1 MRWQREQGTRSDF
14 FGRLCHWCSGISTA
28 VRWDMINERGANTAV
43 ARDGAGTVRGHS
55 QGTQWPSEPGPAPWS
70 WWALVLS
77 SQLPGTWMGLRP
89 ARLWTRIFVNSYG
102 FNGDSCHR
110 VVSGFVF
117 MNKGSG
123 YLFFLWRSW
132 GKQMWLGLIFI
143 QDIKSVKH
151 LFWGSAWEH
160 PLPAVTF
167 PPVLSAMH
175 HPEQVYRNSALGEWC
190 ARCDCHTC
198 LSALKIIQ
206 STRMHFPGILMG
218 WLAYQFAVLF

>member
-1 MRWQREQGTRSDF
+1 M
-14 FGRLCHWCSGISTA
+14 SGGQTPPW
-28 VRWDMINERGANTAV
+28 R
-43 ARDGAGTVRGHS
+43 GTVRGQCGDTPRAASGPRS
-55 QGTQWPSEPGPAPWS
+55 QGQPRGHDE
-70 WWALVLS
+70 LLS
-77 SQLPGTWMGLRP
+77 LARSSLGHGWGCAP

-102 FNGDSCHR
+102 FNGDSYHR

-117 MNKGSG
+117 MNKDSG

-167 PPVLSAMH
+167 PPV
-175 HPEQVYRNSALGEWC
+175 C
-190 ARCDCHTC
+190 C
-198 LSALKIIQ
+198 LPCTIQ
-206 STRMHFPGILMG
+206 SRCTGTRLWESDVHVVIVVP
-218 WLAYQFAVLF
+218 AYLH